1 MAQTTKTDKER
12 EFTLELIAQM
22 KEEKR
27 LQIEAQREKIEKR
40 ARAVFAPIE
49 PAATK
54 AESLV
59 RMFNRGMAVFDG
71 VMLGMK
77 IMNSIRSV
85 FRRKKR

>member
-1 MAQTTKTDKER
+1 MATTDKER
-12 EFTLELIAQM
+12 EITLETIAQM

-27 LQIEAQREKIEKR
+27 QQIEAQREKIEKR
-40 ARAVFAPIE
+40 ARAVFAPME
-49 PAATK
+49 PAANK
-54 AESLV
+54 AESIV

-77 IMNSIRSV
+77 IMNSVRSI